1 MLFFRCTENKN
12 ENDKQVQFLA
22 AQNSCLELW
31 SRDGRGSY
39 FFHGAGQGGEPPP
52 PHSAGWSGEP
62 PSPAGWG
69 IHPCCGDTIL
79 NTKSLPIQDE
89 TIEERCWE
97 GGALSADGGRKEP
110 VAPVGDRQSSC

>member
-39 FFHGAGQGGEPPP
+39 FFHGLGRGGEGQGQKSMGRGGAGNPPFSTARGGAGKGSK
-52 PHSAGWSGEP
+52 SAG
-62 PSPAGWG
+62 
-69 IHPCCGDTIL
+69 L
-79 NTKSLPIQDE
+79 
-89 TIEERCWE
+89 
-97 GGALSADGGRKEP
+97 GGAGAGNC
-110 VAPVGDRQSSC
+110 VY